1 MAVSLRTR
9 FPLSMAR
16 HASFSTALEDIS
28 VLETTNNET
37 NTFMDSVNN
46 TLGNSSITHRNFS
59 KSTSTTDINSFYFY
73 KTEQFT
79 ILWFL
84 FSVIV
89 VGNSAVLITLCVSKK
104 RKSRMNFFIRQLAI
118 ADLTVGLVNVST
130 DIAWRITVAWYAGN
144 ILCKLIRFLQA
155 VVTYSSTYV
164 LVALSIDRYDAITH
178 PMNFSGSSKRAKLL
192 VILAW
197 LVSIIFSLPTLFL
210 FEEKPIEQIPQCWID
225 LQQWQWKLYM
235 TLVSLA
241 LFVIPALII
250 TTCYLVIIW
259 TIWAKS
265 RALNPMVGRIPVP
278 LDEDHRSRPPRYLRD
293 DIDSR
298 RASSRGIIPRAK
310 IKTVKMTFVI
320 VFVFVLCWSPYI
332 IFDLLQVYGHIPRT
346 QTNIAV
352 ATLIQ
357 SLAPLNS
364 AANPLIYLLF
374 STHICANIR
383 KLLPTTH
390 SLCIFFFCIPSDEQD
405 HCLQH
410 QNGSAQ
416 TLTMSLTQSSRRLA
430 SRTSL
435 GNNINFQTNI
445 RVGRKTNVSVV

>member
-1 MAVSLRTR
+1 MAHLTTNSFIMSVENKSAIDEVYPYVDVLNNTSGNSTVVYKN
-9 FPLSMAR
+9 FSMA
-16 HASFSTALEDIS
+16 
-28 VLETTNNET
+28 
-37 NTFMDSVNN
+37 
-46 TLGNSSITHRNFS
+46 SSS
-59 KSTSTTDINSFYFY
+59 DLNSFYFY

-84 FSVIV
+84 FSIIV
-89 VGNSAVLITLCVSKK
+89 LGNSAVLIALYINKN

-144 ILCKLIRFLQA
+144 ILCKFIRFLQA

-192 VILAW
+192 VVLAW
-197 LVSIIFSLPTLFL
+197 SVSVIFSAPTLFL
-210 FEEKPIEQIPQCWID
+210 FEEKPVEDIPQCWID
-225 LQQWQWKLYM
+225 LQVWQWKLYM
-235 TLVSLA
+235 TLVALV
-241 LFVIPALII
+241 LFVVPALII
-250 TTCYLVIIW
+250 STCYLIIVW
-259 TIWAKS
+259 TIWSKS
-265 RALNPMVGRIPVP
+265 RNLNPIAGHVPVP
-278 LDEDHRSRPPRYLRD
+278 LDEDHRGRPPRYLRD
-293 DIDSR
+293 DYDSR

-320 VFVFVLCWSPYI
+320 VFVFVMCWSPYI

-374 STHICANIR
+374 STRICANIR
-383 KLLPTTH
+383 KLLPSTAPW
-390 SLCIFFFCIPSDEQD
+390 LCIFLLCLPSNEQN
-405 HCLQH
+405 HCLTH
-410 QNGSAQ
+410 HNGNTQ
-416 TLTMSLTQSSRRLA
+416 TVTMSLTHSSRRIA

-435 GNNINFQTNI
+435 GNNINLQTNI
-445 RVGRKTNVSVV
+445 RVNRKTNVSLV